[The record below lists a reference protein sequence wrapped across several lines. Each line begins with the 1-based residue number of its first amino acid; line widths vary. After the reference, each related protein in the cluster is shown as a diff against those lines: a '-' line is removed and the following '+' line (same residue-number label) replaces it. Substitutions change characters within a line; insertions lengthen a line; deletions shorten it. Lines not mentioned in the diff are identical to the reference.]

1 VGADGQSGV
10 PLESERRFF
19 ETGMVAVLARRQR
32 SRTSSDGEEDEEEE
46 EESNILSFDPPNP
59 LAGLSQIKSVLMW
72 RNGKMPDFARPKYG
86 DQIKAARKK
95 AWSWFFSSAEILKKI
110 NTEELRRGEWLTVLD
125 KLIARL
131 PALYPLLTWNE
142 AGSSIEDAIKGA
154 TAATAAAEE
163 KFGLLPQPPP
173 MPPIQTTLE
182 REVLM
187 EVEQQKQ
194 HYKLR
199 RTPQQLKEQ
208 KQHYKLLLPPQQQ
221 QQQQQQKQQR

>member
-1 VGADGQSGV
+1 
-10 PLESERRFF
+10 
-19 ETGMVAVLARRQR
+19 MVAVLARRQR

-154 TAATAAAEE
+154 TAATAAAE
-163 KFGLLPQPPP
+163 Q
-173 MPPIQTTLE
+173 Q
-182 REVLM
+182 REQ
-187 EVEQQKQ
+187 QQKQ